1 MQKYLW
7 LKWVE
12 IRIRDRPPESY
23 QAIKPESYC
32 IGLSTNLLTVTLE
45 PIVPPVCTYAALM
58 RMRGGVAVAGGSCI
72 LARLDSLILPHTIY
86 TYTYISTDAHIHWQ
100 VGRVDLSSLLPVYGD
115 LSDRKND
122 GRSRDLRGNMLTFE
136 SEDRGKKRDLWTAFS
151 LKDVL
156 SYWR

>member
-1 MQKYLW
+1 MCMYRASHPTLLRISPQERKHQFSEGVDCAEFSLSVMEDNWGSLW
-7 LKWVE
+7 
-12 IRIRDRPPESY
+12 
-23 QAIKPESYC
+23 
-32 IGLSTNLLTVTLE
+32 
-45 PIVPPVCTYAALM
+45 VPH
-58 RMRGGVAVAGGSCI
+58 RG
-72 LARLDSLILPHTIY
+72 IY

-136 SEDRGKKRDLWTAFS
+136 SEDRGKKRDLWTVFS